1 MKRLKIV
8 LLSCAIIY
16 PCTSITITSL
26 ILTSSSIVFAEYKP
40 PRGQRPP
47 TTRTTTT
54 GSRGGCET
62 NGEASLQLL
71 APQKH
76 VGQTASTYPNFAW
89 FVPDSKPLP
98 MEFRLY
104 QYNAQGEP
112 QLERQFQ
119 MQSKYGIMTLALPK
133 NQPGVEVG
141 KRYLWQVAIV
151 CDPHQPANDLVAM
164 AEIDVIKMPAQVS
177 FVRNAHANIDML
189 AEAGLWYDAL
199 REALKRGQK
208 DAVLELINNLAT
220 LETPKAA
227 QP

>member
-1 MKRLKIV
+1 MKNY
-8 LLSCAIIY
+8 IIRHLA
-16 PCTSITITSL
+16 TISITTLLLASN
-26 ILTSSSIVFAEYKP
+26 SVVFAGYKP

-62 NGEASLQLL
+62 NGGVSLQLL

-76 VGQTASTYPNFAW
+76 VGQTASTYPTFAW
-89 FVPDSKPLP
+89 FVLDSKSLP

-104 QYNAQGEP
+104 QYNVQGEP
-112 QLERQFQ
+112 QLQRQFQ

-133 NQPGVEVG
+133 NQPGLEVG

-151 CDPHQPANDLVAM
+151 CNPHQAANDLVAM
-164 AEIDVIKMPAQVS
+164 AEIDVIKMPIQVS
-177 FVRNAHANIDML
+177 FVRNAHTNIDML

-199 REALKRGQK
+199 GEALKRGQK
-208 DAVLELINNLAT
+208 DAVLQLINNLAT
-220 LETPKAA
+220 LETPKTV
-227 QP
+227 QPQ

>member
-1 MKRLKIV
+1 MMKNHIV
-8 LLSCAIIY
+8 RQLVII
-16 PCTSITITSL
+16 SITSL
-26 ILTSSSIVFAEYKP
+26 LLASSQVVFAGYKP

-54 GSRGGCET
+54 GGRGECET
-62 NGEASLQLL
+62 NGEASLKVL

-76 VGQTASTYPNFAW
+76 VGQTASTHPTFAW
-89 FVPDSKPLP
+89 FVPGSKPLP

-104 QYNAQGEP
+104 QYNNNAQAEP
-112 QLERQFQ
+112 QLQRQFQ

-133 NQPGVEVG
+133 NQPGLEVG
-141 KRYLWQVAIV
+141 KRYLWQVSIL
-151 CDPHQPANDLVAM
+151 CDPHQPANNLIAM

-199 REALKRGQK
+199 GEALKRGQK

-220 LETPKAA
+220 LETPKTA
-227 QP
+227 QPQ